1 MFFICLRSLLNPS
14 IPCCIVQFNVFTRKV
29 SVCPGYKSIPE
40 YFFRVKALFTIVKFI
55 IVSCSFLVKSHL
67 IPRYMESLLNSCI
80 FLVKSH
86 FSIYFSVLHRI
97 LSSTMWAPPVV
108 SLFVNPMNIEVII
121 SYKYHK
127 PWLLDL
133 HTNIYQLSYRLGAP
147 TTCNNTCDGPP
158 QADMAILK
166 ARDLRRLAE
175 DRGIS
180 SRHHRF
186 QVSILWFIFHIM
198 WPPPL

>member
-1 MFFICLRSLLNPS
+1 
-14 IPCCIVQFNVFTRKV
+14 
-29 SVCPGYKSIPE
+29 
-40 YFFRVKALFTIVKFI
+40 
-55 IVSCSFLVKSHL
+55 
-67 IPRYMESLLNSCI
+67 MESLLNSCI
-80 FLVKSH
+80 FLAKSH

-133 HTNIYQLSYRLGAP
+133 YTNIYQLCYRLGAP

-175 DRGIS
+175 DRGKS

-186 QVSILWFIFHIM
+186 QVLILWFIFHTNI
-198 WPPPL
+198 WFDICLVVINHNIW